1 MLYHHPFPI
10 AYHQII
16 ENNEDIKPVEC
27 TLLEVNPAFEKML
40 GLNRDQIIG
49 ARAADVYKSING
61 DAIDWYGIYEELTSF
76 SPGKVVQFEQFFDFA
91 ERWYEITSYLDAPG
105 YFVSIFR
112 DVSEYKKE
120 LEDTLH
126 PRNYDENFIED
137 LPVFGVMINADGT
150 VRMMNEAML
159 QALGYNSDE
168 VIGVSYLDNFVPS
181 VEQKELEEVFKN
193 IVELNISTCNENS
206 IINKN
211 GELLLVEWHGRP
223 ILNSDG
229 SLDCFLGLGIDV
241 SKRKQ
246 IEEEL
251 KKSEQKYRE
260 ILDTMEEGYYEVDLA
275 GNFTFFNDSLCSILG
290 YSPKEL
296 KGLNYK
302 AIYRN
307 PEDVFAVYNRV
318 YRTGHSEKAVGW
330 PIITGDSREAFLEV
344 SIVLQRDNEGSPVG
358 FRGVA
363 RDMTERKRAEEA
375 LLESEEKFRVL
386 AESSPTAIL
395 MYQNDYWIYVNPAA
409 EEISGYSK
417 EELYEMR
424 FWEIVHPDF
433 QPMVKER
440 GKKRQQ
446 GKQVT
451 PSYELK
457 IITKQGKERWVS
469 LTGATSTYRGVS
481 AGFINLMDITERKE
495 TEEALKK
502 SEQKYREILDTM
514 EEGYYEVDLTGNI
527 TFFND
532 SLCSILGYSSEE
544 LKKLNYNAFYRNPE
558 DVFAVYNRVYRT
570 GRSEK
575 AVGWPIITGDGREAF
590 LEVSI
595 VLQRD
600 NEGNPVGFRGVARDM
615 TERKRAEEALLESEE
630 KFRALAESSP
640 VAIMMLQN
648 DYWVYVNRAAEEITG
663 YPKEELHQMRF
674 WEIVHPDFRSQV
686 KERGK
691 KRQQGESVDP
701 YYEFKIVTKQGKE
714 RWVSLTG
721 ATSTYQGVP
730 AGFVTLMDI
739 TERKEAE
746 EALKKSEKKY
756 REILYTMEEGF
767 YETDLSGNIT
777 FCNHSAARLL
787 GYDLEELWGKNFR
800 EICRNPEKVYEY
812 FNRIFKTGK
821 PEYSL
826 TLEMLRKDGSVGY
839 GEFSVTPIKN
849 DEGIIN
855 GFRGIVRDITE
866 RLEYE
871 ERLKYLSFHDHLTGL
886 YNRAYF
892 ENEIDRLS
900 NSREYPITIVSVDLD
915 GLKLVNDTL
924 GHAEGDKLLMLCAD
938 VLREIFRSSDIISRV
953 GGDEFAIIL
962 PRTDKETG
970 QKIVNRIYKTL
981 DKYNKEHQ
989 KLPLHVSLGLS
1000 TTYGHSKSLEE
1011 TFKEA
1016 DDLMYQDKTLKTS
1029 TARQEMIQSLVYML
1043 GEKDFVSTG
1052 HIQQVKKL
1060 STKLGEELSLP
1071 GERIS
1076 LLYILAQ
1083 MHDIGKVSIPDEILF
1098 KEDPLTPD
1106 EWEIIQ
1112 QHAEKGYRIALS
1124 SMDLAEVAELILKH
1138 HERWDGKGYPYG
1150 IKDEEIPLEARI
1162 LAVVDAYDAMINDRP
1177 YRKAMSNAE
1186 AIDELQRCA
1195 GSQFDPHIVETFV
1208 KLLEQDHSVE
1218 K

>member
-1 MLYHHPFPI
+1 M
-10 AYHQII
+10 
-16 ENNEDIKPVEC
+16 DC
-27 TLLEVNPAFEKML
+27 TLLDVNPAFEKML
-40 GLNRDQIIG
+40 TLNREQIIG
-49 ARAADVYKSING
+49 ASVADVYKGTNG
-61 DAIDWYGIYEELTSF
+61 VVFDWYGIYEELIRSNL
-76 SPGKVVQFEQFFDFA
+76 GKVVHFEQFFDSA
-91 ERWYEITSYLDAPG
+91 ERWYEITSYLDVPG
-105 YFVSIFR
+105 FFVSIFR

-120 LEDTLH
+120 LEDTLP
-126 PRNYDENFIED
+126 PRNYDKSIIED
-137 LPVFGVMINADGT
+137 LPVFGVMINEDGT

-159 QALGYNSDE
+159 QALGYNSEE
-168 VIGVSYLDNFVPS
+168 VVGVNYIGNFVPS
-181 VEQKELEEVFKN
+181 AEQKELEEVFKN
-193 IVELNISTCNENS
+193 IIELNISTCNENS
-206 IINKN
+206 IITKD
-211 GELLLVEWHGRP
+211 GISLLVEWHGRP

-229 SLDCFLGLGIDV
+229 SIDCFLGLGIDV

-246 IEEEL
+246 VEEEF

-275 GNFTFFNDSLCSILG
+275 GNFTFFNDSLCNILG
-290 YSPKEL
+290 YSSEKL

-302 AIYRN
+302 AIYQK

-330 PIITGDSREAFLEV
+330 PILTGDGRETFLEV
-344 SIVLQRDNEGSPVG
+344 SIVLHRDNEGNPVG

-395 MYQNDYWIYVNPAA
+395 MYQDDYWIYVNPAA

-433 QPMVKER
+433 QTIVKER
-440 GKKRQQ
+440 GKKRQR
-446 GKQVT
+446 GKQVSS
-451 PSYELK
+451 SYELK
-457 IITKQGKERWVS
+457 IITKQDEERWVS
-469 LTGATSTYRGVS
+469 LTGATSNYRGVL

-495 TEEALKK
+495 TEEALKI

-514 EEGYYEVDLTGNI
+514 EEGYYEVDLAGNF

-532 SLCSILGYSSEE
+532 SLCNIMGYSSEK
-544 LKKLNYNAFYRNPE
+544 LKGLNYKAIYRKPE

-570 GRSEK
+570 GYSEK
-575 AVGWPIITGDGREAF
+575 AVGWPIISEDGREIF

-595 VLQRD
+595 VLHRD

-648 DYWVYVNRAAEEITG
+648 DYWVYVNSAAEEITG
-663 YPKEELHQMRF
+663 YPKEELYKMPF
-674 WEIVHPDFRSQV
+674 WEIVHSHYRSQV
-686 KERGK
+686 KERGQQ
-691 KRQQGESVDP
+691 RQKGEHVDP
-701 YYEFKIVTKQGKE
+701 FYEFKIVTKQGEE
-714 RWVSLTG
+714 RWVTLTG

-746 EALKKSEKKY
+746 EALRKSEKKY

-787 GYDLEELWGKNFR
+787 GYDLEELRGKSFR
-800 EICRNPEKVYEY
+800 EICRNPEEVYEY
-812 FNRIFKTGK
+812 FKRIFKTEK

-826 TLEMLRKDGSVGY
+826 TLEMQRKDGSVRY

-849 DEGIIN
+849 EEGTIS
-855 GFRGIVRDITE
+855 GFRGVVRDITE

-871 ERLKYLSFHDHLTGL
+871 ERLKYLSFHDQLTGL

-892 ENEIDRLS
+892 ENEIERLS

-924 GHAEGDKLLMLCAD
+924 GHAEGDNLLKLCAD

-962 PRTDKETG
+962 PRTDKESG
-970 QKIVNRIYKTL
+970 QQIIDRIYKTL
-981 DKYNKEHQ
+981 DNYNMELQ
-989 KLPLHVSLGLS
+989 KLPLHVSLGLATS
-1000 TTYGHSKSLEE
+1000 YDYNKSLEE

-1016 DDLMYQDKTLKTS
+1016 DDLMYQDKSIKS
-1029 TARQEMIQSLVYML
+1029 HTARQQMIQSLVYML

-1052 HIQQVKKL
+1052 HIHQVKKL
-1060 STKLGEELSLP
+1060 STKLGEELYLP

-1083 MHDIGKVSIPDEILF
+1083 MHDIGKVSIPDELLF

-1124 SMDLAEVAELILKH
+1124 SMDLADVADLILKH

-1150 IKDEEIPLEARI
+1150 IKNEEIPLEARI
-1162 LAVVDAYDAMINDRP
+1162 LAVVDAYDAMTNDRP

-1186 AIDELQRCA
+1186 ALDELQRCA

-1208 KLLEQDHSVE
+1208 KLLEKDHGVE